1 MLTKRVIPCLDVRD
15 GRVVKGVNFVGLR
28 DAGDP
33 IELAAAYD
41 RSGADEVVFLDITA
55 TSDNRA
61 TTIDLAGRAARDLR
75 IPYTVGGGFR
85 DVKGMRAMV
94 AAGADKVSV
103 NSAAVRDPELITRAA
118 TAFGS
123 QAVVVAIDAKRV
135 GPEGFRGDGSDLG
148 AFAIME
154 KLRYA
159 EHQDAPDDQED
170 KADAPDDDPV
180 VGNHFNGDLRGPDRW
195 EVYLAGGRVPTGI
208 DAVAWAEEAARRGAG
223 EILLTSMDRD
233 GTKEGFDL
241 ALTRAVARAVP
252 IPVIASGGVG
262 TLEHFAE
269 GVIEGEA
276 DAVLAAS
283 VFHFGTYTIRQV
295 KEYMASQGIPVRL
308 DF

>member
-1 MLTKRVIPCLDVRD
+1 MLTKRVIPCLDVKD
-15 GRVVKGVNFVGLR
+15 GRVVKGVNFVDLR

-33 IELAAAYD
+33 VELASKYD
-41 RSGADEVVFLDITA
+41 HEGADEVVFLDITA
-55 TSDNRA
+55 TSDDRA
-61 TTIDLAGRAARDLR
+61 TTIGLASRAAGELR

-85 DVKGMRAMV
+85 DLDGIRTMI
-94 AAGADKVSV
+94 AAGADKISL

-118 TAFGS
+118 QAFGS
-123 QAVVVAIDAKRV
+123 QAVICAIDAKHV
-135 GPEGFRGDGSDLG
+135 GPGD
-148 AFAIME
+148 
-154 KLRYA
+154 K
-159 EHQDAPDDQED
+159 
-170 KADAPDDDPV
+170 
-180 VGNHFNGDLRGPDRW
+180 W
-195 EVYLAGGRVPTGI
+195 EVYLAGGRIPTGI
-208 DAVAWAEEAARRGAG
+208 DAVGWAEEAARRGAG

-269 GVIEGEA
+269 GIIEGEA

-295 KEYMASQGIPVRL
+295 KEYMASQGISVRL

>member
-1 MLTKRVIPCLDVRD
+1 MLTKRVIPCLDVKD

-33 IELAAAYD
+33 VELASAYD
-41 RSGADEVVFLDITA
+41 REGAVEVVFLVITA
-55 TSDNRA
+55 KSDERK
-61 TTIDLAGRAARDLR
+61 TTVDLASRASAELR
-75 IPYTVGGGFR
+75 IPYAVGGGFR
-85 DVKGMRAMV
+85 RLEDMV
-94 AAGADKVSV
+94 RMISAGADKVSL
-103 NSAAVRDPELITRAA
+103 NSAAVKDPGLITVAA
-118 TAFGS
+118 RAFGS
-123 QAVVVAIDAKRV
+123 QAVLVAIDAKRV
-135 GPEGFRGDGSDLG
+135 GRG
-148 AFAIME
+148 
-154 KLRYA
+154 
-159 EHQDAPDDQED
+159 
-170 KADAPDDDPV
+170 
-180 VGNHFNGDLRGPDRW
+180 DRW
-195 EVYLAGGRVPTGI
+195 EVYVAGGRKPTGI
-208 DAVAWAEEAARRGAG
+208 DAVQWAEEAARRGAG

-269 GVIEGEA
+269 GIIEGEA

-283 VFHFGTYTIRQV
+283 VFHFGTFTVRQV

>member
-1 MLTKRVIPCLDVRD
+1 MLTKRVIPCLDVKD
-15 GRVVKGVNFVGLR
+15 GRVVKGVNFVDLR

-33 IELAAAYD
+33 VELARVYD
-41 RSGADEVVFLDITA
+41 REGADEVVFLDITA
-55 TSDNRA
+55 TSDDRR
-61 TTIDLAGRAARDLR
+61 TTIDLASRAAQELR

-85 DVKGMRAMV
+85 DVAGMRKMISV
-94 AAGADKVSV
+94 GADKVSV
-103 NSAAVRDPELITRAA
+103 NSAAIKDPALITAAA

-123 QAVVVAIDAKRV
+123 QAVICAIDAKRQ
-135 GPEGFRGDGSDLG
+135 GT
-148 AFAIME
+148 A
-154 KLRYA
+154 
-159 EHQDAPDDQED
+159 D
-170 KADAPDDDPV
+170 K
-180 VGNHFNGDLRGPDRW
+180 W
-195 EVYLAGGRVPTGI
+195 EVYLAGGRVATGT
-208 DAVAWAEEAARRGAG
+208 DAVEWATEAARRGAG

-269 GVIEGEA
+269 GIIEGEA

-283 VFHFGTYTIRQV
+283 VFHFGTFSIRQV